1 MRLSSKLL
9 LASASVAA
17 MAFPATSFAQQAPVA
32 ATTAAAVEE
41 IVVIGTRRTDRTL
54 ADSAS
59 PVDVI
64 SASELKSQPT
74 ANLLDTLKN
83 IIPSFYVGQNTIS
96 DASTF
101 VRAPSLRGQSSDQ
114 VLVMLNGKR
123 FNRSALVQVYSGG
136 DTGLSY
142 GSQGAD
148 ISAIPSMAIKSLQVL
163 RDGATAQ
170 YGSDAIAGVLNY
182 GLKDNSSGIEIDAR
196 YGQYLKQ
203 GDGKSRQIAA
213 NMGFALGNAG
223 FVNVTGEY
231 VDEDETSRGATR
243 PIALQFAAEHP
254 ELASQL
260 PNYPGPAQTW
270 GSSPNHGYKLMLN
283 SGYDVTANS
292 KIYFFANVASSKAD
306 QSFNYRS
313 PISGT
318 AINANGDVKN
328 LNANGSFNNT
338 FYLTHCPVDASG
350 CPATGFVKDDNTFKF
365 SSLYPAGF
373 TPRFV
378 GETKQALGTLG
389 YKGKIASGLT
399 YDLSGTFSENTLD
412 LSMYN
417 SLSASYGPDTQTSFH
432 FGKLSQKETDLN
444 LDLSYPLTVKGLA
457 GPVVL
462 SGGVEYRKETYGQT
476 AGDEQS
482 YGLGPYSVAQ
492 DLYVLAPSGGSGGGA
507 GGAPFDPT
515 VPTSDPTSTPPG
527 APTPGSYVF
536 DSSTNA
542 MSPGASGYGGTTPEA
557 SGSWS
562 QTNYGVYGGAEADL
576 TEKLS
581 MGIAVRYEDYSTFGG
596 TTVGKIN
603 GLYRVND
610 ALSLRATV
618 GTGFHAPSPG
628 QSNDAILT
636 TNFAGGIQVQTG
648 TYPVDSPIS
657 KYFGAKTLKPET
669 ANNYGFGFVA
679 KPTMNTV
686 ITVDAYNIAVKQR
699 IGISQTFNVTA
710 DDVLAEPAL
719 IAVGVGGAVTY
730 FTNGFNTRTQGV
742 DVVATHRTELAG
754 GRLNLTLAYNYNQ
767 SRVTR
772 YDPAVISQDQLDNV
786 KRLAPNTRLNLSG
799 NWSRDNWSVNLREN
813 YYGSWRV
820 ETDYPGQTFGKK
832 LTTDLDVSYTT
843 AEHYTVTVGA
853 TNLFNAYPD
862 KIKQSSSNNVYP
874 ITGSTADG
882 QIYPRNGGPFGMN
895 GAFGYVRLRA
905 NF

>member
-17 MAFPATSFAQQAPVA
+17 MAFPATSFAQQAPA
-32 ATTAAAVEE
+32 TATTAAAVEE

-101 VRAPSLRGQSSDQ
+101 VRAPSLRGQASDQ

-123 FNRSALVQVYSGG
+123 YNRSALVQVYSGG

-142 GSQGAD
+142 GSQGPD
-148 ISAIPSMAIKSLQVL
+148 ISAIPSMGIKSLQVL

-182 GLKDNSSGIEIDAR
+182 GLRDNNSGVEIDAK

-223 FVNVTGEY
+223 FVNLTAEY

-243 PIALQFAAEHP
+243 PIALQFAAQNP

-270 GSSPNHGYKLMLN
+270 GSSPNHGYKLLLN

-292 KIYFFANVASSKAD
+292 KIYFFANMASSEGD

-313 PISGT
+313 AISGT
-318 AINANGDVKN
+318 AVNANGETKN
-328 LNANGSFNNT
+328 LGANGSFNNT
-338 FYLTHCPVDASG
+338 FYLTPCPTSGVTG
-350 CPATGFVKDDNTFKF
+350 CPANGFVKDSNTYKF
-365 SSLYPAGF
+365 QSLYPAGF

-389 YKGKIASGLT
+389 YKGKMASGLT
-399 YDLSGTFSENTLD
+399 YDLSATVSENTLD

-432 FGKLSQKETDLN
+432 FGVLSQKETDVN
-444 LDLSYPLTVKGLA
+444 LDLSYPLTVKGLV

-462 SGGVEYRKETYGQT
+462 SGGFEYRKETYGQS

-492 DLYVLAPSGGSGGGA
+492 NLY
-507 GGAPFDPT
+507 T
-515 VPTSDPTSTPPG
+515 QT
-527 APTPGSYVF
+527 TPGVYVA
-536 DSSTNA
+536 DGTTSA

-581 MGIAVRYEDYSTFGG
+581 MGVAVRYEDYSTFGG

-603 GLYRVND
+603 GLYKVND
-610 ALSLRATV
+610 NVSLRATV

-657 KYFGAKTLKPET
+657 KYFGAETLKPET
-669 ANNYGFGFVA
+669 ANNYGFGFIA
-679 KPTMNTV
+679 KPTLTTV
-686 ITVDAYNIAVKQR
+686 ITVDAYQIDVKKR

-710 DDVLAEPAL
+710 EDVLAQPAL
-719 IAVGVGGAVTY
+719 LAVGVGGAVTY

-767 SRVTR
+767 SRVTQ

-799 NWSRDNWSVNLREN
+799 NWSRDNWSINVREN

-843 AEHYTVTVGA
+843 AERYTITVGA